1 MMICCRCMK
10 LIPVQSD
17 ATELVVCKDCEKRLN
32 PDHLKIKVPKFDEET
47 IKEISEK
54 LEKKKVLPDERV

>member
-1 MMICCRCMK
+1 MTICCRCMK
-10 LIPVQSD
+10 LIPGRFD
-17 ATELVVCKDCEKRLN
+17 ATELVLCKYCAEWLN
-32 PDHLKIKVPKFDEET
+32 QDHLKIKVPKFDEET

>member
-1 MMICCRCMK
+1 MTICYRCRK
-10 LIPVQSD
+10 LLPGRFD
-17 ATELVVCKDCEKRLN
+17 ATELVLCKDCEKWLN

-47 IKEISEK
+47 IKEIYEK

>member
-1 MMICCRCMK
+1 MTICHNCLK
-10 LIPVQSD
+10 LIPGRFD
-17 ATELVVCKDCEKRLN
+17 ITELVLCKDCEKWLN

-54 LEKKKVLPDERV
+54 LEKKKVL